1 MEEVVTLLLLVNMGA
16 ALGIPDTHI
25 TLDSNTNGFWSKYLI
40 QRNSAENIMKP
51 NILQTLLN
59 GRKKRD
65 VEELDAE
72 MLDNSLDAV
81 EDNLQERTKLI
92 ELLGLIEDED
102 NCSGQLWNCMESAA
116 EFAFDQANTVRVSK
130 KFNKES
136 HFQSLLT
143 EGRNTCKSS
152 YELCVRLKQ

>member
-1 MEEVVTLLLLVNMGA
+1 M
-16 ALGIPDTHI
+16 
-25 TLDSNTNGFWSKYLI
+25 I

-72 MLDNSLDAV
+72 MLDNRVDAR

-92 ELLGLIEDED
+92 ELLGKYTKII
-102 NCSGQLWNCMESAA
+102 
-116 EFAFDQANTVRVSK
+116 THK
-130 KFNKES
+130 KHGNKMVMVYY
-136 HFQSLLT
+136 FLLQV
-143 EGRNTCKSS
+143 K
-152 YELCVRLKQ
+152 VA